1 MDTILGMSVAA
12 FTTLHVAITLIGIA
26 AGFVFLGGLA
36 GGRFLGGWNLVFLVF
51 TILTSVTGFLFHS
64 KAFGPPHVVGVI
76 SLVLL
81 AVALVALYGFG
92 RRGVW
97 RPVYAVTATAAGWF
111 NGFVLVTQ
119 FFQKFPTLHELA
131 PNGNEPVFLL
141 CQAITLAIFVVL
153 GWKAVRSAA

>member
-36 GGRFLGGWNLVFLVF
+36 AGRFLSGWNAVFLIF
-51 TILTSVTGFLFHS
+51 TILTSVTGFFFHS

-76 SLVLL
+76 SLIIL
-81 AVALVALYGFG
+81 AVAVFALYVGKRQG
-92 RRGVW
+92 LW
-97 RPVYAVTATAAGWF
+97 RPAYTVLATAAGWF
-111 NGFVLVTQ
+111 NAFVLVTQ
-119 FFQKFPTLHELA
+119 LYQKFPTLHELA

-141 CQAITLAIFVVL
+141 SQGITLLIFIFL
-153 GWKAVRSAA
+153 GWMGVKSHA